1 VRGKEISH
9 YVILQLVG
17 SGGMGVV
24 YKAEDTLLH
33 RTVALKL
40 LPPELTHLPNA
51 KELLFR
57 EAQAASHFQHQNICT
72 IHEIGETDDGQVFIC
87 MDYYEGETLKDRISR
102 LRSSRTV
109 HMELPEV
116 LEIAIQIALGLTK
129 AHDEG
134 IIHRDVKPANVIITT
149 DGIVKLLDFGIAAL
163 AGQRSITHGGIAMGT
178 VSYLSPEQASGGE
191 VDHRTDIWSLG
202 VVLYEMCTNRLPF
215 DHPIDAAVIY
225 AILDK
230 NPVSPSQ
237 TGADIPQKL
246 EDAILKCL
254 QKDPVDRYQ
263 SVEELLADLRA
274 IRAELS
280 SDDGGSSSRTHAV
293 DYSMTAGVFRRG
305 YVNRRRIAIAG
316 IVLVLVAASLAFFW
330 PRIGHNRPSIH
341 SLAVLPLQNLTNDNT
356 QDFFVSGIHEELLTN
371 LAKIRAL
378 KVIAKT
384 SMMRYANTT
393 EPASQIAR
401 ELNVDALVE
410 GSVLRV
416 KDHVRINVQLI
427 DAATDRHL
435 WAQSYDRDV
444 GDVLT
449 MLSEV
454 ARAITREIA
463 INISSEEIRHFTSP
477 HPVNAAAHD
486 EYLRGQYLLFGGKFS
501 KLGEAL
507 EHFQKATE
515 LDPSFGLGYVGQASA
530 YFLIGLFR
538 MKPYTEVIPKARLMA
553 MKSLELDEATS
564 EAHAIMS
571 WIKLSFDW
579 DWPGAAQEF
588 RRSLQLNPGNVI
600 ALHANA
606 DYVAIMGDPDVGLHQ
621 VDLARE
627 YDPFSP
633 MAVMPAVYHR
643 LFAGRNDEVI
653 DECRTLLA
661 TDPEYP
667 RARPT
672 LRDALWMKGRY
683 EESIEEY
690 RKTWGKRDTLLD
702 AINRGYGMGGPKGAV
717 RELARTFTRRARPYT
732 GDYLEVAD
740 LYCHIGEKDSALA
753 WLERSCDERDPFLIN
768 LNFDPFYDSLR
779 TDPRF
784 HALQRRI
791 GFPDTDQENVNEQ
804 R

>member
-1 VRGKEISH
+1 
-9 YVILQLVG
+9 
-17 SGGMGVV
+17 MGVV

-40 LPPELTHLPNA
+40 LPPPLTDNPEA
-51 KELLFR
+51 KERLVR
-57 EAQAASHFQHQNICT
+57 EAQSASTFQHQNICT
-72 IHEIGETDDGQVFIC
+72 IHEIGETNDGQVFIC
-87 MDYYEGETLKDRISR
+87 MDYYEGETLKDRLSR
-102 LRSSRTV
+102 CKESRSLP
-109 HMELPEV
+109 MELSDT
-116 LEIAIQIALGLTK
+116 LDIAIQIGQGLSK
-129 AHDEG
+129 AHEKG
-134 IIHRDVKPANVIITT
+134 IVHRDVKPANAIITT
-149 DGIVKLLDFGIAAL
+149 DGVVKLLDFGVAAL
-163 AGQRSITHGGIAMGT
+163 SGRRSLTRMGKTVGTIA
-178 VSYLSPEQASGGE
+178 YLSPEQASGGT

-202 VVLYEMCTNRLPF
+202 VVLYEMCTGRLPF
-215 DHPIDAAVIY
+215 EHDVDAAVIY

-230 NPVSPSQ
+230 NPVAPSHL
-237 TGADIPQKL
+237 GIDIPRKL
-246 EDAILKCL
+246 EETILRCL
-254 QKDPVDRYQ
+254 QKDPNDRFQ
-263 SVEELLADLRA
+263 SAGELLDDLHN
-274 IRAELS
+274 IRETCTPRDQRIRFHIHRRIPRRSAAF
-280 SDDGGSSSRTHAV
+280 RTARPQRRWV
-293 DYSMTAGVFRRG
+293 YISGIALLVIVAGVLLSLLLSGRKP
-305 YVNRRRIAIAG
+305 
-316 IVLVLVAASLAFFW
+316 AS
-330 PRIGHNRPSIH
+330 IQ
-341 SLAVLPLQNLTNDNT
+341 SLAVLPLQNLTNDKE

-371 LAKIRAL
+371 LAKIKAL
-378 KVIAKT
+378 RVISKT

-393 EPASQIAR
+393 RPTSEIAR
-401 ELNVDALVE
+401 ELDVDALVE

-449 MLSEV
+449 MLSEL
-454 ARAITREIA
+454 ARAVTREIA
-463 INISSEEIRHFTSP
+463 INISSEEMRNFTSP

-486 EYLRGQYLLFGGKFS
+486 EYLRGQYLLFGAKFS

-507 EHFQKATE
+507 EHFKKATD
-515 LDPSFGLGYVGQASA
+515 LDPSFGLGYVGQAYA

-538 MKPYTEVIPKARLMA
+538 VKPYTEVIPKARLMA

-606 DYVAIMGDPDVGLHQ
+606 DYVAIMGDPDVGMHQ

-643 LFAGRNDEVI
+643 LFAGRYDEVI

-672 LRDALWMKGRY
+672 LRDALWLKGRY

-690 RKTWGKRDTLLD
+690 RKTWGTRDTLLD
-702 AINRGYGMGGPKGAV
+702 AINRGDGMGGPKGAV
-717 RELARTFTRRARPYT
+717 RELAKAFTRRARPCT

-753 WLERSCDERDPFLIN
+753 WLERSCDERDPLLIN

-804 R
+804 H